1 MQSYSPKSPEQTG
14 RIKKVFSP
22 EAKAKR
28 RQFKA
33 KFNIDKEQLNEKD
46 IISIMTAIGAQQN
59 EKIDVEALSKKLM
72 NKLDTNNNGYVKT
85 NDLIE
90 EIVNRN
96 EALIEDEFSEFYK
109 KINQILQSKSEDIIK
124 KLKLLQQKQWVI
136 DKGTF
141 VPLIENI
148 INTIAEENFYDLENQ
163 IIDFSKNEGEKF
175 IIKYSQMEDTH
186 RKEQDFMI
194 MRNTSLKYSTKSSFS
209 PLSSPTKKRRSTNL
223 SSLISPS
230 IVASMYDQM
239 SKIDKCDFNIFEVDK
254 ILGKK
259 TVIYIAS
266 EILGK
271 FPFVENGEIPS
282 DIFKNFITQIVEHY
296 DRVKAIYHND
306 LHAGDVMQTS
316 YTIFTQGNLKTKMML
331 TDLDIFA
338 MLIGALCHDYKHPG
352 TNNIYQINTRSKYA
366 MRYNDTSVLEMY
378 HIAQS
383 FKELQHEEF
392 NIFRNFA
399 PEEYRICRRRMI
411 DGVLATD
418 MANHVKVLN
427 TMKTMSESYNI
438 KRGNNFEKIFQ
449 DTENNKGLAKLFDT
463 QQNMLNMIIHT
474 SDISNPGKPDKISAL
489 WTKRVY
495 GEFFVQGDLEKQQNI
510 PISNF
515 CDRNTTNINKAMI
528 GFISFV
534 VGPTID
540 TLTNLIPE
548 VYDYTEY
555 CRGNLRKHKIGAK
568 NDDRKA
574 EAEKKKKELMEQKR
588 KGSGEKK

>member
-1 MQSYSPKSPEQTG
+1 MK
-14 RIKKVFSP
+14 
-22 EAKAKR
+22 
-28 RQFKA
+28 
-33 KFNIDKEQLNEKD
+33 
-46 IISIMTAIGAQQN
+46 
-59 EKIDVEALSKKLM
+59 
-72 NKLDTNNNGYVKT
+72 
-85 NDLIE
+85 
-90 EIVNRN
+90 
-96 EALIEDEFSEFYK
+96 
-109 KINQILQSKSEDIIK
+109 
-124 KLKLLQQKQWVI
+124 
-136 DKGTF
+136 
-141 VPLIENI
+141 
-148 INTIAEENFYDLENQ
+148 
-163 IIDFSKNEGEKF
+163 
-175 IIKYSQMEDTH
+175 
-186 RKEQDFMI
+186 
-194 MRNTSLKYSTKSSFS
+194 
-209 PLSSPTKKRRSTNL
+209 
-223 SSLISPS
+223 
-230 IVASMYDQM
+230 
-239 SKIDKCDFNIFEVDK
+239 
-254 ILGKK
+254 
-259 TVIYIAS
+259 
-266 EILGK
+266 
-271 FPFVENGEIPS
+271 
-282 DIFKNFITQIVEHY
+282 
-296 DRVKAIYHND
+296 
-306 LHAGDVMQTS
+306 
-316 YTIFTQGNLKTKMML
+316 L

-338 MLIGALCHDYKHPG
+338 MLVGALCHDYKHPG

-378 HIAQS
+378 HIAQA
-383 FKELQHEEF
+383 FKELQLEEF

-438 KRGNNFEKIFQ
+438 KKGNNFEKIFQ

-474 SDISNPGKPDKISAL
+474 SDISNPGKPDKISAE

-574 EAEKKKKELMEQKR
+574 EAEKKKKELIEKKR
-588 KGSGEKK
+588 SGENK